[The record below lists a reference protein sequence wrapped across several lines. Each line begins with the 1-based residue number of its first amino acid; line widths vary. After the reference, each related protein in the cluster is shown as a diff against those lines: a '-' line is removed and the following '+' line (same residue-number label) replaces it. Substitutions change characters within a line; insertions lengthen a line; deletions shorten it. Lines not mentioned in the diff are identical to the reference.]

1 MYEWRIR
8 QDADRTAVAALERK
22 RKGTM
27 GKRLGIYVFD
37 GVEVVDFTAPFGVF
51 AVAQRMD
58 PELDVF
64 LVGDSAVP
72 VQATAG
78 LAVVP
83 RYGLDDRPDMDAFL
97 IPGGIGT
104 RREMHN
110 GRLIEFVRSLPE
122 KTCLVSVCT
131 GSWIYGKAGV
141 LDGLKATSRKNADP
155 SEQLVPIDR
164 LAKIAPK
171 CSIDRH
177 RVVDT
182 GRVITAGGI
191 SSGLEMGLY
200 LLLRFGHDDP
210 FVDMV
215 ARIMEYERQWE
226 SMKSDR
232 LVVASG
238 K

>member
-1 MYEWRIR
+1 MS
-8 QDADRTAVAALERK
+8 
-22 RKGTM
+22 
-27 GKRLGIYVFD
+27 KRLGIYVFD
-37 GVEVVDFTAPFGVF
+37 GAEVVDFTAPFGVF

-64 LVGDSAVP
+64 LVGDTAKC

-78 LAVVP
+78 LQVTP
-83 RYGLDDRPDMDAFL
+83 RYGLDDHPDMDAFL

-110 GRLIEFVRSLPE
+110 ARLLGFVRALPE

-131 GSWIYGKAGV
+131 GSWIYGKAGI
-141 LDGLKATSRKNADP
+141 LDGLKATSRKNGDP
-155 SEQLVPIDR
+155 SEKIIPIDR
-164 LAKIAPK
+164 LARIAPK

-177 RVVDT
+177 RIVDQ

-191 SSGLEMGLY
+191 SSGLETGLY
-200 LLLRFGHDDP
+200 LLLRFGHDEA
-210 FVDMV
+210 FVESV

-226 SMKSDR
+226 LMKADR
-232 LVVASG
+232 LVVG
-238 K
+238 

>member
-1 MYEWRIR
+1 MS
-8 QDADRTAVAALERK
+8 
-22 RKGTM
+22 
-27 GKRLGIYVFD
+27 KRLGIYIFD
-37 GVEVVDFTAPFGVF
+37 GVEVVDFTAPFGIF

-64 LVGDSAVP
+64 LVGDTAKS

-78 LAVVP
+78 LQVTP
-83 RYGLDDRPDMDAFL
+83 RYGLDDHPDMDAFL

-110 GRLIEFVRSLPE
+110 ARLLGFVRALPE

-131 GSWIYGKAGV
+131 GSWIYGKAGI
-141 LDGLKATSRKNADP
+141 LDDLKATSRKNGDP
-155 SEQLVPIDR
+155 SEKIIPIDR
-164 LAKIAPK
+164 LARIAPK

-177 RVVDT
+177 RIVDQ

-191 SSGLEMGLY
+191 SSGLETGLY
-200 LLLRFGHDDP
+200 LLLRFGHDEA
-210 FVDMV
+210 FVESA

-226 SMKSDR
+226 LMKADR
-232 LVVASG
+232 LVVG
-238 K
+238 